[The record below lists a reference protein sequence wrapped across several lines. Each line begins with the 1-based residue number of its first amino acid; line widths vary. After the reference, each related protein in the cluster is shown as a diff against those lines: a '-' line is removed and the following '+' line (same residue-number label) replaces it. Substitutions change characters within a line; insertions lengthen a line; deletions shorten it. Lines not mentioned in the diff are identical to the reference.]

1 MAWHARGDY
10 LVAVLPAAPSGAVM
24 IHQLTKRASRSVFAS
39 RNRARAQLAAFHPT
53 RPHLLVANERSVRVY
68 DLQAETL
75 VQKLQSG
82 AQGVCSL
89 DVHPGGEHVVLGSED
104 HRTVWFDTGLGSE
117 PFKALRYHTR
127 AVRRVAFHRA
137 APLLATASDDGTLHV
152 FHARVFADDFG
163 RNPLIVPVK
172 ILRGHAVTA
181 RGGVTDAVFHPTL
194 PWLFSAGADA
204 TIRLWQNFD

>member
-1 MAWHARGDY
+1 
-10 LVAVLPAAPSGAVM
+10 M
-24 IHQLTKRASRSVFAS
+24 IHQLTRRASRSAFAS

-68 DLQAETL
+68 DLHAEAL
-75 VQKLQSG
+75 VAKLASG
-82 AQGVCSL
+82 ARLISTL
-89 DVHPGGEHVVLGSED
+89 DVHPGGDHVVLGSDD
-104 HRTVWFDTGLGSE
+104 HRTVWFDTALGAD
-117 PFKALRYHTR
+117 PFKTLRYHTR

-172 ILRGHAVTA
+172 ILRGHAVVPRA
-181 RGGVTDAVFHPTL
+181 GGVTDAAFHPTQ
-194 PWLFSAGADA
+194 PWLFSAGADGH
-204 TIRLWQNFD
+204 IRLWHNVDG